1 MKLFRRGGT
10 HRAMLSSKAKVASI
24 ATVAALALSALLF
37 GVTQSF
43 AAPAPPHPGRVPAQA
58 AALSLSPSVGALRIG
73 HPLVLTL
80 RTTITGTDTRTSEA
94 DLTFPADKFNCGQI
108 TINPAAWPVVAE
120 KTCTPGLVKIAVGT
134 YNGPKTGRFDVA
146 TVALIPKATGPAT
159 IRFAPSS
166 MVISDATQTNIL
178 NSTNVGHY
186 TIRR

>member
-1 MKLFRRGGT
+1 MMKLFRRGGT

-24 ATVAALALSALLF
+24 ATVAALALTALLF

-43 AAPAPPHPGRVPAQA
+43 AAPAAPGRVPAQA
-58 AALSLSPSVGALRIG
+58 AALSLSPSVGALKLGR
-73 HPLVLTL
+73 PLVLTL

-108 TINPAAWPVVAE
+108 TIDPAAWPVVAE

-134 YNGPKTGRFDVA
+134 YYGPKTGRFDVA

-178 NSTNVGHY
+178 NSTNIGHY